1 MHLHRG
7 FFMPIFS
14 TMHLHRAFFMP
25 IQKAFSQQIGN
36 FAGKEHHKPGFL
48 RQRRAPHRGAHRQ
61 RQSAG
66 SHRHQAGPAGPPSTP
81 APSWPAWSAAWPPPA
96 CTRRSSSWWV
106 ITKPECSK
114 RPSHAGGP
122 FLLFRSDF
130 QVEQAEGLTAF
141 GRDERL
147 RTALKHSAERPICS
161 ALQPIRPGQ
170 TAGCE
175 FSPRLV
181 RLSTSAAICQKD
193 LDKGGKIG
201 YKQYRFGGP

>member
-1 MHLHRG
+1 MGL
-7 FFMPIFS
+7 FLCMS
-14 TMHLHRAFFMP
+14 T
-25 IQKAFSQQIGN
+25 IS
-36 FAGKEHHKPGFL
+36 
-48 RQRRAPHRGAHRQ
+48 GAVH
-61 RQSAG
+61 
-66 SHRHQAGPAGPPSTP
+66 T
-81 APSWPAWSAAWPPPA
+81 
-96 CTRRSSSWWV
+96 
-106 ITKPECSK
+106 
-114 RPSHAGGP
+114 GGP
-122 FLLFRSDF
+122 FVLFRSGF

-147 RTALKHSAERPICS
+147 RTAHKRRPENQTNLKHSAERPICR

-181 RLSTSAAICQKD
+181 RLSTSAAICQKG

>member
-1 MHLHRG
+1 MRKK
-7 FFMPIFS
+7 I
-14 TMHLHRAFFMP
+14 T
-25 IQKAFSQQIGN
+25 QQSGN
-36 FAGKEHHKPGFL
+36 FSGKEHHKPGIL

-66 SHRHQAGPAGPPSTP
+66 SHRHQTGPTGSPSMP

-96 CTRRSSSWWV
+96 CTRRSSSWWA
-106 ITKPECSK
+106 ITEPECSK
-114 RPSHAGGP
+114 RPSRMGGP
-122 FLLFRSDF
+122 FLLFRSGF

-147 RTALKHSAERPICS
+147 RTALKHSAERPICR

-181 RLSTSAAICQKD
+181 RLSASAAICQKD

>member
-1 MHLHRG
+1 
-7 FFMPIFS
+7 MPIFS
-14 TMHLHRAFFMP
+14 TMHLHRAFLCPYKRHFHSKTAILPERSTMNLEFC
-25 IQKAFSQQIGN
+25 ASGVT
-36 FAGKEHHKPGFL
+36 
-48 RQRRAPHRGAHRQ
+48 PHRGAHRQ

-66 SHRHQAGPAGPPSTP
+66 SHRHQAGPAGPPATP
-81 APSWPAWSAAWPPPA
+81 APSWPPPV

-106 ITKPECSK
+106 TTEPECSK
-114 RPSHAGGP
+114 RPSRMGGP
-122 FLLFRSDF
+122 FLLFRSGF

-147 RTALKHSAERPICS
+147 RTALKHSAERPICR
-161 ALQPIRPGQ
+161 AFQPIRPGQ